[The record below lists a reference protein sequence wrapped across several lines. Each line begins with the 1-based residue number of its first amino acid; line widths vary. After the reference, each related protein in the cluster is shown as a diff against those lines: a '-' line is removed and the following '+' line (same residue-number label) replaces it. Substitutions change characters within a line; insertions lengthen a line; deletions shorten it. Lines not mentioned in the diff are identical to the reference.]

1 LAIAFIH
8 IFLLAV
14 DEEIVHDRSIALK
27 CDFAVHNIGTLAAVI
42 PNIFGLNLK
51 HIGQLTKKLTVG
63 I

>member
-1 LAIAFIH
+1 
-8 IFLLAV
+8 
-14 DEEIVHDRSIALK
+14 VHDRSIALK